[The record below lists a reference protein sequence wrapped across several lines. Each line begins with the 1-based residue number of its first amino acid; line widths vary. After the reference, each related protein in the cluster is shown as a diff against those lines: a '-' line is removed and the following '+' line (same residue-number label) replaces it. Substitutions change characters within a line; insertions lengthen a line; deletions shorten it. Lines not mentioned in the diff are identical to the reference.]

1 MRVFRNDPFTCEQG
15 RRNADPRL
23 CALET
28 YMSEQLRAF
37 LRLKQVIALSGMSR
51 SWIYS
56 AIQRGEFPAQISLG
70 ARAVGWDSLS
80 LKVWQDQRRQRSEAQ
95 K

>member
-1 MRVFRNDPFTCEQG
+1 
-15 RRNADPRL
+15 
-23 CALET
+23 
-28 YMSEQLRAF
+28 MSEQPRAF

-70 ARAVGWDSLS
+70 ERAVGWDSLS
-80 LKVWQDQRRQRSEAQ
+80 IKTWQDQRRQKSAVQ